1 MNLAIFA
8 AVTAAVFCIG
18 DAVMIP
24 LVMRP
29 LFKSALGAAM
39 LDELRL
45 GPAALF
51 YLIHIAGLVYFA
63 GRPLVRGKTEGG
75 GSARGAFL
83 NGAVLGLVSY
93 SCYEMTSW
101 TIMRDWQ
108 TGLVIIDMAW
118 GTLISGTA
126 AWAGAI
132 AMGTLRS
139 RCPLL
144 PPT

>member
-24 LVMRP
+24 MVMRP

-51 YLIHIAGLVYFA
+51 YFIHIAGLVHFA
-63 GRPLVRGKTEGG
+63 GRPFVRGGD
-75 GSARGAFL
+75 ARGAFL

-108 TGLVIIDMAW
+108 TGLVVIDMAW

-139 RCPLL
+139 RRPLL